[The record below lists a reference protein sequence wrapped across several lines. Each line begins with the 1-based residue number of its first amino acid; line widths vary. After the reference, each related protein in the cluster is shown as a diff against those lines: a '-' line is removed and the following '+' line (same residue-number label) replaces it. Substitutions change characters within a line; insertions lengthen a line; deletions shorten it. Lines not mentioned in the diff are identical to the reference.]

1 MKRNIIREIP
11 PAQTDFSRYFDGDCF
26 TSSGQDDYCHNLF
39 IVAHTRNSVGFNET
53 EYNYILE
60 NIAARAQ
67 EYYDMRSG
75 SNYTVFSSVEDLLTE
90 FFEKCWDQGGSLSE
104 ELVAE
109 YLTLTTG
116 KEWAVDIARGYC
128 QGDIVSVV
136 YCKERHPDAKQYGEI
151 WLGAAT
157 EFEVI
162 KLDEDGE
169 EIDSC
174 FGYIVAD
181 CLAWKD
187 EDYKRLVCDWAGLD
201 LEQTKLERIIGEKH
215 FTKYEYKEVC

>member
-1 MKRNIIREIP
+1 
-11 PAQTDFSRYFDGDCF
+11 
-26 TSSGQDDYCHNLF
+26 
-39 IVAHTRNSVGFNET
+39 
-53 EYNYILE
+53 LE
-60 NIAARAQ
+60 NIAEWAE
-67 EYYDMRSG
+67 EYYDICSG
-75 SNYTVFSSVEDLLTE
+75 SNYLVFSSVEDMLLDYGLITSIRDNKQIKAFTE
-90 FFEKCWDQGGSLSE
+90 FFEKCWEQGGSLSE

-136 YCKERHPDAKQYGEI
+136 YCKECYRDAKQHGEI

-169 EIDSC
+169 ETDSC
-174 FGYIVAD
+174 SGYIVAD

-201 LEQTKLERIIGEKH
+201 LEQTKLERVIGEKH
-215 FTKYEYKEVC
+215 FTEYEYKEVC